1 MTDTIL
7 LVDDEPNVLESL
19 ERQLR
24 KRFTVRTAASGQE
37 ALQVLK
43 DNGPFSVIVSD
54 MRMPGMDG
62 VQLLSQV
69 KEAFPDTVRLMLT
82 GNADQE
88 TATEAVNK
96 GQIFRFLTKPCSA
109 ATLFTSLALAQRQY
123 RLVTAERELLDKTL
137 KGSVM
142 VLAELLGLAN
152 PTAFSSSRRVS
163 AIVAALAEGL
173 QLNAAWKYE
182 IASLIAQI
190 GCISLPSAI
199 LLKRLENLELD
210 EDEQAMFANH
220 PRVGAALLENI
231 PRIEDIA
238 AMIAHQLRGF
248 MELSA
253 DEALDEDIKTGA
265 QLLRIAVD
273 YDLLL
278 LQGNK
283 HDEALQKMKALQDAY
298 NPEMFSLLKKI
309 KRVEGVT
316 IISRLAVKDVTI
328 GMVAEEDIIAK
339 NGAMLIPKGQEI
351 SWAVLQG
358 LRNFSHKVGVREPV
372 CVRQIER

>member
-1 MTDTIL
+1 MTDRIL

-19 ERQLR
+19 KRQLR
-24 KRFTVRTAASGQE
+24 KRFTVMTAISGNE
-37 ALQVLK
+37 ALQILRES
-43 DNGPFSVIVSD
+43 GPFSIILSD

-62 VQLLSQV
+62 VELLSQV
-69 KEAFPDTVRLMLT
+69 KEAYPDTVRLMLT

-88 TATEAVNK
+88 TAMEAVNK
-96 GQIFRFLTKPCSA
+96 GHIFRFLTKPCSA
-109 ATLFTSLALAQRQY
+109 ATLITSLALAQRQY
-123 RLVTAERELLDKTL
+123 RLLTAERELLDKTL

-142 VLAELLGLAN
+142 VLSELLALAN
-152 PTAFSSSRRVS
+152 PTVFSSSRRVS
-163 AIVAALAEGL
+163 AVVVALAEAL
-173 QLNAAWKYE
+173 RLDAVWKYE

-190 GCISLPSAI
+190 GSISLPSAI
-199 LLKRLENLELD
+199 LLKRLEGRELD
-210 EDEQAMFANH
+210 EDEEAMFVNH

-238 AMIAHQLRGF
+238 AMIAHQLRSF
-248 MELSA
+248 AELAA
-253 DEALDEDIKTGA
+253 DETIDDDVRIGA
-265 QLLRIAVD
+265 ELLRLAGD

-283 HDEALQKMKALQDAY
+283 HEEALRKMKGIQDAY

-309 KRVEGVT
+309 KPVEGVKV
-316 IISRLAVKDVTI
+316 ISRLAVKDVTI
-328 GMVAEEDIIAK
+328 GMVVEEDIIAK

-358 LRNFSHKVGVREPV
+358 LRNFSHKVGVQEPV